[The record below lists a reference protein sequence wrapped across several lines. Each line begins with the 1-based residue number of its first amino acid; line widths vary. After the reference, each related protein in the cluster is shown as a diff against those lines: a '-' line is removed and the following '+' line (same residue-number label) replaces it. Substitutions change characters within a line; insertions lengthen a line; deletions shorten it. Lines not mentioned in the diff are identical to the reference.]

1 MDERSET
8 NEPNGWAN
16 EFWIL
21 NNEMMKVH
29 NILYPATLSGLATT
43 YSFNV
48 HFDNSFNLLMNNRQ
62 CGFLYLEIFF

>member
-21 NNEMMKVH
+21 YNEMMKVH
-29 NILYPATLSGLATT
+29 NILYPTALSGLATT
-43 YSFNV
+43 YSFHV
-48 HFDNSFNLLMNNRQ
+48 HFDNSFNLHMIKR
-62 CGFLYLEIFF
+62 